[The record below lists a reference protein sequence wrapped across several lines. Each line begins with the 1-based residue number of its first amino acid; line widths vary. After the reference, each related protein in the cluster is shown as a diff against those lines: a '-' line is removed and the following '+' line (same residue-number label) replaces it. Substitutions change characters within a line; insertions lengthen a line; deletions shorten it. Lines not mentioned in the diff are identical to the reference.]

1 MAKQRSKYCRKVKI
15 GRYILVLCLLS
26 FSVAVFCP
34 LQAQPRL
41 RMPKYWVGVH
51 GGVSAS
57 TVAFSPRVEGTSN
70 IVKASILGG
79 NGGFVFRYAGHK
91 YCALQMELNY
101 VHRGWAEHIDT
112 IGSYSRR
119 LHYIEIPM
127 LMHLNFGSDKCRW
140 FLNAG
145 PQIGYCIKD
154 EGNHGTLVNG
164 QGKTEYEPIKKRFDW
179 GVLVGTGFYVITKK
193 AGIYQFDVRF
203 DYSFGGIYGTNL
215 TDHFSTASPMDLSI
229 NLGWLMPVRSK
240 KTKEAKGE
248 GLKTKAEHQKL

>member
-1 MAKQRSKYCRKVKI
+1 
-15 GRYILVLCLLS
+15 
-26 FSVAVFCP
+26 
-34 LQAQPRL
+34 
-41 RMPKYWVGVH
+41 
-51 GGVSAS
+51 
-57 TVAFSPRVEGTSN
+57 
-70 IVKASILGG
+70 
-79 NGGFVFRYAGHK
+79 
-91 YCALQMELNY
+91 MELNY
-101 VHRGWAEHIDT
+101 VHRGWAEHMDT

-179 GVLVGTGFYVITKK
+179 GILVGTGFYVITKK

-215 TDHFSTASPMDLSI
+215 TDHFSKASPMDLSI
-229 NLGWLMPVRSK
+229 NLGWLMPVRSR
-240 KTKEAKGE
+240 KTKVE
-248 GLKTKAEHQKL
+248 GQKTKAEHQKL

>member
-26 FSVAVFCP
+26 FSVADFCP
-34 LQAQPRL
+34 FQAQPRL

-70 IVKASILGG
+70 IVKASVLGG

-164 QGKTEYEPIKKRFDW
+164 QGKTEYEQIKKRFDW
-179 GVLVGTGFYVITKK
+179 GILVGTGFYVITKK

-215 TDHFSTASPMDLSI
+215 TDHFSKASPMDLSI
-229 NLGWLMPVRSK
+229 NLGWLMPVRSR
-240 KTKEAKGE
+240 KTKVE
-248 GLKTKAEHQKL
+248 GQKTKAEHQKL

>member
-229 NLGWLMPVRSK
+229 NLGWLMPVRSR
-240 KTKEAKGE
+240 KTKVE
-248 GLKTKAEHQKL
+248 GQKTKAEHQKL

>member
-1 MAKQRSKYCRKVKI
+1 
-15 GRYILVLCLLS
+15 
-26 FSVAVFCP
+26 
-34 LQAQPRL
+34 
-41 RMPKYWVGVH
+41 MPKYWVGVH

-70 IVKASILGG
+70 IVKASVLGG

-229 NLGWLMPVRSK
+229 NLGWLMPVRRR
-240 KTKEAKGE
+240 KTKVE
-248 GLKTKAEHQKL
+248 GQKTKAEHQKL

>member
-26 FSVAVFCP
+26 FSAAAFCP

-70 IVKASILGG
+70 IVKASVLGG

-229 NLGWLMPVRSK
+229 NLGWLMPVRSR
-240 KTKEAKGE
+240 KTKVE
-248 GLKTKAEHQKL
+248 GQKTKAEHQKL

>member
-1 MAKQRSKYCRKVKI
+1 MAEQRRRNHREMKSA
-15 GRYILVLCLLS
+15 RYILVLCLLS
-26 FSVAVFCP
+26 LIFVQAP
-34 LQAQPRL
+34 AQPRL
-41 RMPKYWVGVH
+41 RIPKYWVGVH
-51 GGVSAS
+51 GGVSAG
-57 TVAFSPRVEGTSN
+57 TVNFSPRVEGTSN
-70 IVKASILGG
+70 IVKACVLGG

-91 YCALQMELNY
+91 YCALQLELNY
-101 VHRGWAEHIDT
+101 VHRGWAEKIDT
-112 IGSYSRR
+112 IGSYSRS

-145 PQIGYCIKD
+145 PQIGYCVKD

-164 QGKTEYEPIKKRFDW
+164 EGQAEYDPIKKRFDW

-215 TDHFSTASPMDLSI
+215 TDHFSNASPMDLSI
-229 NLGWLMPVRSK
+229 NLGWLMPVYAKRKPKPQTQSIE
-240 KTKEAKGE
+240 TK
-248 GLKTKAEHQKL
+248 QP

>member
-1 MAKQRSKYCRKVKI
+1 
-15 GRYILVLCLLS
+15 
-26 FSVAVFCP
+26 
-34 LQAQPRL
+34 
-41 RMPKYWVGVH
+41 MPKYWVGVH

-127 LMHLNFGSDKCRW
+127 LMHLNFGSGKCRW

-179 GVLVGTGFYVITKK
+179 GILVGTGFYVITKK

-215 TDHFSTASPMDLSI
+215 TDHFSKASPMDLSI
-229 NLGWLMPVRSK
+229 NLGWLMPVRSR
-240 KTKEAKGE
+240 KTKVE
-248 GLKTKAEHQKL
+248 GQKTKAEHQKL